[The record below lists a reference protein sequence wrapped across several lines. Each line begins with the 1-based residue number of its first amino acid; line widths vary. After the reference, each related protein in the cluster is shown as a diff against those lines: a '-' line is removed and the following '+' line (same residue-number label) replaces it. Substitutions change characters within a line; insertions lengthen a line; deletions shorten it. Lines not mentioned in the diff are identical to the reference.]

1 MCGSEGI
8 DMTRDPDLPPI
19 SALTLWFLRRVAR
32 RYFRRHFR
40 SVMAQR
46 LHVLRQAR
54 GPLIVYGNHSSWWDP
69 LLLVLLGKI
78 ALPRERHYAPM
89 DAEALQRY
97 PIFRRLGVFPVEMTS
112 ARGAAMF
119 LRTSTAVLRSGGILW
134 ITPQGRFADPRADAL
149 AFKPGIGALATRM
162 PEIPLVPM
170 AIEYTFW
177 DERLPE
183 TLLRLGDPLRVDAA
197 ASSST
202 ATSQLEAALAGEMA
216 ALRTASMERDASAF
230 EAVMSGRR
238 GAGGL
243 YGLLRRAR
251 AVASGKRWEQDHT
264 PRPR

>member
-1 MCGSEGI
+1 M
-8 DMTRDPDLPPI
+8 MRDPDLPHI
-19 SALTLWFLRRVAR
+19 STLTLWFLRRVAK

-46 LHVLRQAR
+46 LHALREAR

-69 LLLVLLGKI
+69 LLLVLLAKV

-89 DAEALQRY
+89 DAEALKRY

-134 ITPQGRFADPRADAL
+134 ITPQGRFADPRGDTL
-149 AFKPGIGALATRM
+149 GFKPGIGALATRM
-162 PEIPLVPM
+162 PEVPLLPL

-183 TLLRLGDPLRVDAA
+183 TLLRLGGPLQLPAGASAVEATRFLEHALTAEMIALKA
-197 ASSST
+197 ASM
-202 ATSQLEAALAGEMA
+202 ARNAG
-216 ALRTASMERDASAF
+216 AF
-230 EAVMSGRR
+230 EIVMSGQR
-238 GAGGL
+238 GTGGM
-243 YGLLRRAR
+243 YGLFRRAR
-251 AVASGKRWEQDHT
+251 ALGSGKRWEQDHT
-264 PRPR
+264 PRAR